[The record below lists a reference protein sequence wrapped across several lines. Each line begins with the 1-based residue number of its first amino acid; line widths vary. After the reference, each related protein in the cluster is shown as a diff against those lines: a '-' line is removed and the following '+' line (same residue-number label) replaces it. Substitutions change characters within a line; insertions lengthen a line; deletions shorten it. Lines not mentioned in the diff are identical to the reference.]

1 MYMTADRATASTDL
15 TALSLV
21 EASAAVA
28 SARLSPVELTE
39 AYLARIAAVDPILNT
54 YTTVTADRARAD
66 ARRAEQE
73 IAEGRYRGPLHGL
86 PIGIKDLFDTAGIR
100 TTAGSALLRDH
111 VPDADSTVA
120 AVLREAGAVLLGK
133 HATHEFAYGGTTTN
147 PHYGPTRNPY
157 DPSRIPGGSSGGS
170 AASVVARTALGSVGS
185 DTCGSVRIPSALSG
199 CAGLK
204 PTFGLIDLR
213 GVVPLAP
220 SLDHAGPIAR
230 TVEDL
235 TLLFRVLLEARNPEG
250 PPAPVLEPPRDLT
263 GLRVGRLRG
272 WFEQVIDVEV
282 RAALD
287 DGVAR
292 LAASGCL
299 VEDLEAP
306 DVGPVVD
313 RIFEIVRADAEP
325 YHHDMFRDHPDAYG
339 ADLRAVLSRAPEGAE
354 RLAEGR
360 AMLDRLTGWLAASLI
375 RTDVLV
381 CATTPAVAP
390 PIGARSVRVAGQEL
404 HIEWMLTRLTSI
416 FDVAGLPA
424 LSVPGGLDR
433 DGMPIGIQVV
443 GSRLAEATVLGV
455 GAALQVRLPDPAL

>member
-1 MYMTADRATASTDL
+1 MTAAATSAGDL

-21 EASAAVA
+21 QASAAVA
-28 SARLSPVELTE
+28 SGALSPVQLAE
-39 AYLARIAAVDPILNT
+39 AYLARIAAVDPILNA
-54 YTTVTADRARAD
+54 YTTVTAARARED
-66 ARRAEQE
+66 ARRAERE

-86 PIGIKDLFDTAGIR
+86 PIGLKDLFDTAGIR
-100 TTAGSALLRDH
+100 TTAGSALRRKH

-120 AVLREAGAVLLGK
+120 AALREAGAVLLGK
-133 HATHEFAYGGTTTN
+133 HATHEFAYGGTTSN

-157 DPSRIPGGSSGGS
+157 DRSRIPGGSSGGS
-170 AASVVARTALGSVGS
+170 AASVVARTALGSVGT
-185 DTCGSVRIPSALSG
+185 DTCGSVRIPAALSG

-235 TLLFRVLLEARNPEG
+235 TLLFGALLDARNPDG
-250 PPAPVLEPPRDLT
+250 PPAPAVEPRPDLA

-272 WFEQVIDVEV
+272 WFEQVIDADVQ
-282 RAALD
+282 AAVD
-287 DGVAR
+287 GGVAR
-292 LAASGCL
+292 LVASGCQ
-299 VEDLEAP
+299 VEDLVAP

-313 RIFEIVRADAEP
+313 RIFDIVRADAEP
-325 YHHDMFRDHPDAYG
+325 YHHEMFGRHPEAYG
-339 ADLRAVLSRAPEGAE
+339 ADLRAVLSRRPPGAE
-354 RLAEGR
+354 QLAEGR
-360 AMLDRLTGWLAASLI
+360 RMLDGLTGWLAEALTRADALI
-375 RTDVLV
+375 

-390 PIGARSVRVAGQEL
+390 PIGARSVRVGGQEL

-424 LSVPGGLDR
+424 LSVPAGLDR
-433 DGMPIGIQVV
+433 DGLPIGVQVV

>member
-1 MYMTADRATASTDL
+1 MSDSLCHL
-15 TALSLV
+15 TIA
-21 EASAAVA
+21 EA
-28 SARLSPVELTE
+28 ARRLGRRELSPVELTE
-39 AYLARIAAVDPILNT
+39 AYLDRIAVVDPILNT
-54 YTTVTADRARAD
+54 YTTVTADRARTD
-66 ARRAEQE
+66 ARRAERE

-86 PIGIKDLFDTAGIR
+86 PLGLKDMFDTAGIR
-100 TTAGSALLRDH
+100 TTAGSRLRRNH

-120 AVLREAGAVLLGK
+120 AALLEAGAVLLGK

-157 DPSRIPGGSSGGS
+157 DRSRIPGGSSGGS
-170 AASVVARTALGSVGS
+170 AASVVARTALGSVGT
-185 DTCGSVRIPSALSG
+185 DTCGSVRIPAALSG

-204 PTFGLIDLR
+204 PTFGLIDLH

-235 TLLFRVLLEARNPEG
+235 TLLFRVLLAARNPEG
-250 PPAPVLEPPRDLT
+250 PPAPALESPGDLA

-272 WFEQVIDVEV
+272 WFEHVIAAEV
-282 RAALD
+282 RAAVD

-299 VEDLEAP
+299 VEDVEAP

-313 RIFEIVRADAEP
+313 RIFDIVRADAEP
-325 YHHDMFRDHPDAYG
+325 YHHDTFGRHPEAYG
-339 ADLRAVLSRAPEGAE
+339 ADLRAVLSRRPPGAGE
-354 RLAEGR
+354 LAEGR
-360 AMLDRLTGWLAASLI
+360 AMLDRLTGWLATSLA
-375 RTDVLV
+375 RADVLV

-390 PIGARSVRVAGQEL
+390 PIGARSVRVGGQEL

-433 DGMPIGIQVV
+433 DGLPIGIQVV